1 MQQLRER
8 EELPNGADHGAEAAC
23 ALVEGFSTSTATLP
37 RTPGNNRRESV
48 RGSRHIAD
56 WDPED
61 LSAWE
66 AGNNLVARR
75 NLIFSVMTVH
85 LGYSVW
91 SLWSVMALFMPEN
104 VYGFSAEDKLL
115 LGTTATLVG
124 ACLRVPYALGTAIFG
139 GRAGTIFS
147 AFVLLIPTVGTM
159 ALLAH
164 PGLPL
169 WPYVMCAALT
179 GLGGGNFAASMS
191 NTNAFYPDRLKGR
204 ALGLTGGIGNLGVAA
219 IQLVGLLVIAIAG
232 DRQPYWVCA
241 VYLVL
246 LAITGI
252 GATLIMDNLEQHR
265 IAVPHLGSILRSVL
279 LTRHTWFLALLYLGT
294 FGSFIGFSF
303 AFSQVLQIDFV
314 AHGES
319 AAQASLHAAEFG
331 FIGPMLAALARI
343 YGGRLAD
350 RLGGSRVILAVFIAM
365 VFAAGLVV
373 AASTSDDHHA
383 SHAPCTMVGY
393 ISGFIALFILSGLG
407 NGAVYKMIP
416 TLFEA
421 HTQPVDLG
429 NAGRHSPRAISGVV
443 IGFVAGLGSL
453 GGVGIN
459 AALRQSYLS
468 TGSGTWAFWIFMC
481 YYAAAALLTWNAYT
495 RRHGQQ
501 VASPRHRAGA
511 GVVDLPV
518 LDSVEPARP

>member
-1 MQQLRER
+1 MEQLR
-8 EELPNGADHGAEAAC
+8 PNEGSRPGAGRAAVAAC
-23 ALVEGFSTSTATLP
+23 TLAEGFSTSTATLP
-37 RTPGNNRRESV
+37 RTLRNDGGESLRRP
-48 RGSRHIAD
+48 RDIAD

-66 AGNNLVARR
+66 AGNNLIARR

-104 VYGFSAEDKLL
+104 VYGFSVEDKLL

-124 ACLRVPYALGTAIFG
+124 ACLRIPYALGTAIFG

-159 ALLAH
+159 VLLAH

-169 WPYVMCAALT
+169 WPYVVCAALT

-191 NTNAFYPDRLKGR
+191 NTNAFYPHRLKGR

-219 IQLVGLLVIAIAG
+219 IQMVGLLVIATAG

-252 GATLIMDNLEQHR
+252 GATLVMNNLEQDR
-265 IAVPHLGSILRSVL
+265 IEAPHLGSIVRSVL

-303 AFSQVLQIDFV
+303 AFGQVLQIDFMDD
-314 AHGES
+314 GNS

-331 FIGPMLAALARI
+331 FIGPLLAALARI

-350 RLGGSRVILAVFIAM
+350 RLGGSRVVLAVFVAM
-365 VFAAGLVV
+365 ALATGLVI
-373 AASTSDDHHA
+373 AASTLDDQHPGRA
-383 SHAPCTMVGY
+383 TCMVAY
-393 ISGFIALFILSGLG
+393 IGGFIALFILSGLG

-421 HTQPVDLG
+421 PTQPVDLV
-429 NAGRHSPRAISGVV
+429 NARRHSPRVISGVV

-459 AALRQSYLS
+459 AAIRQSYLS
-468 TGSGTWAFWIFMC
+468 TGSGTSAFWIFMF
-481 YYAAAALLTWNAYT
+481 YYAAAALLTWTSYT
-495 RRHGQQ
+495 RD
-501 VASPRHRAGA
+501 ATNK
-511 GVVDLPV
+511 
-518 LDSVEPARP
+518 

>member
-1 MQQLRER
+1 MDQLRQSEDSR
-8 EELPNGADHGAEAAC
+8 PGTGRTAESTCTLA
-23 ALVEGFSTSTATLP
+23 EDFSTSTATLP
-37 RTPGNNRRESV
+37 RTLRNNGAESV
-48 RGSRHIAD
+48 RRPRDIPY

-66 AGNNLVARR
+66 AGNNLIARR

-85 LGYSVW
+85 LGYSIW
-91 SLWSVMALFMPEN
+91 SLWSVMALFMPQD

-124 ACLRVPYALGTAIFG
+124 ACLRIPYALGTAIFG

-169 WPYVMCAALT
+169 WPYVVCAALT

-191 NTNAFYPDRLKGR
+191 NTNAFYPHRLKGR
-204 ALGLTGGIGNLGVAA
+204 ALGITGGIGNLGVAA
-219 IQLVGLLVIAIAG
+219 IQMVGLLVIATAG
-232 DRQPYWVCA
+232 NRQPYWVCA

-246 LAITGI
+246 LAVTGI
-252 GATLIMDNLEQHR
+252 GATLVMNNLEQHR
-265 IAVPHLGSILRSVL
+265 IALPHLGSMLRSVL
-279 LTRHTWFLALLYLGT
+279 VTRHTWFLALLYLGT

-303 AFSQVLQIDFV
+303 AFSQVLQIRFMADGNSF
-314 AHGES
+314 
-319 AAQASLHAAEFG
+319 AQASLHAAEIG
-331 FIGPMLAALARI
+331 FIGPLLAALSRI

-365 VFAAGLVV
+365 TLATGLVI
-373 AASTSDDHHA
+373 AASTFDDHHGGDA
-383 SHAPCTMVGY
+383 VFTTVTYVA
-393 ISGFIALFILSGLG
+393 GFIALFILSGLG

-421 HTQPVDLG
+421 QTPPADLDD
-429 NAGRHSPRAISGVV
+429 AGRPARVVSGVV
-443 IGFVAGLGSL
+443 IGIVAGLGSL
-453 GGVGIN
+453 GGVAIN

-468 TGSGTWAFWIFMC
+468 TGSGTCAFWIFMS
-481 YYAAAALLTWNAYT
+481 YYAAAALLTWTAYT
-495 RRHGQQ
+495 RQR
-501 VASPRHRAGA
+501 SR
-511 GVVDLPV
+511 
-518 LDSVEPARP
+518 

>member
-1 MQQLRER
+1 MFGATQHSRSAVEQLRQGDESHY
-8 EELPNGADHGAEAAC
+8 GAGYATQAAC
-23 ALVEGFSTSTATLP
+23 TEGYSTSTTTLP
-37 RTPGNNRRESV
+37 QALRDDRTESV
-48 RGSRHIAD
+48 RRSRRIAH

-66 AGNNLVARR
+66 AGNNIIARR
-75 NLIFSVMTVH
+75 NLIFSVITVH

-115 LGTTATLVG
+115 LGTIATLVG
-124 ACLRVPYALGTAIFG
+124 ACLRIPYALGTAVFG

-147 AFVLLIPTVGTM
+147 AFVLLIPTVATM
-159 ALLAH
+159 VLLAH

-169 WPYVMCAALT
+169 WPYVLCAALT

-191 NTNAFYPDRLKGR
+191 NANAFYPHRLKGR

-219 IQLVGLLVIAIAG
+219 IQMVGLLVIAAAG
-232 DRQPYWVCA
+232 NRQPYWVCA

-252 GATLIMDNLEQHR
+252 GATLVTNNLDQHR
-265 IAVPHLGSILRSVL
+265 IEVHHLGSIVRSVL

-303 AFSQVLQIDFV
+303 AFGQVLQIDFM
-314 AHGES
+314 ADGNS
-319 AAQASLHAAEFG
+319 AAQASLHAAELG
-331 FIGPMLAALARI
+331 FIGPLLAALARI

-350 RLGGSRVILAVFIAM
+350 RIGGSRVTLAVFIAM
-365 VFAAGLVV
+365 VFATGLVI
-373 AASTSDDHHA
+373 AASTVDDHHA
-383 SHAPCTMVGY
+383 GRAPGMMVGH
-393 ISGFIALFILSGLG
+393 IGGFIALFILSGLG

-416 TLFEA
+416 TLFEGR
-421 HTQPVDLG
+421 TQPMELG
-429 NAGRHSPRAISGVV
+429 NARCHSPRVISGVV

-481 YYAAAALLTWNAYT
+481 YYAAATLLTWTTYV
-495 RRHGQQ
+495 RRGG
-501 VASPRHRAGA
+501 R
-511 GVVDLPV
+511 
-518 LDSVEPARP
+518 